1 MRGLELSRPKGPGLR
16 SSPQKV
22 AMSPIKYMRH
32 IIALLAATAPAAL
45 GGISATVS
53 SSDLIKKPAFDNIK
67 AVWDSDL
74 TLAGS
79 KAKLSLAYDFK
90 AKKDFVKEVA
100 VAGAV
105 ADIKYAVTHAISSGV
120 TGLTLMTKQMGHN
133 LKVVGDSSDCV
144 TQIAAS
150 GSCSVGDFDVSYTP
164 SYQIKKK
171 LSKLSLS
178 AALGHG
184 LSASGT
190 LSATTAGEVGA
201 DYEVGYDTS
210 LGEVCDRTAAPP
222 LCFEAPSVL
231 IRAHH
236 AYACARIC
244 SRARSPLAY
253 AALACACRGVRSVP
267 PCTQPTK
274 RQMWKWW
281 TRPPSPERP
290 GQRPSVYRLAA
301 SPASRCD
308 AAPSCEAAHRR
319 FSLKAQ
325 LRAPTAPGE
334 GVITRMLR
342 S

>member
-1 MRGLELSRPKGPGLR
+1 
-16 SSPQKV
+16 
-22 AMSPIKYMRH
+22 MSPIKYMRH

-210 LGEVCDRTAAPP
+210 LGEGRSLSATVHPADKTADVEVVDSTTESGATWTAAIG
-222 LCFEAPSVL
+222 LSVGSKPSL
-231 IRAHH
+231 TLR
-236 AYACARIC
+236 
-244 SRARSPLAY
+244 RS
-253 AALACACRGVRSVP
+253 
-267 PCTQPTK
+267 TK
-274 RQMWKWW
+274 
-281 TRPPSPERP
+281 
-290 GQRPSVYRLAA
+290 L
-301 SPASRCD
+301 
-308 AAPSCEAAHRR
+308 
-319 FSLKAQ
+319 
-325 LRAPTAPGE
+325 
-334 GVITRMLR
+334 
-342 S
+342 